1 MKKIYFVLF
10 LFVMLLIPILNVET
24 EEKTIYDGSNVQK
37 TDNNYDNAEQVKV
50 GDRQQGWTLGD
61 FIVSDYSSRL
71 SDSSGND
78 IFLKKIGDKI
88 TLSFDLQQNIK
99 KLNNNDNFQ
108 IASIKNANL
117 VNPTLKGK
125 INGLG
130 TLVVQMKEPSGKLEK
145 AKVYKNYLSGV
156 NKNANAEVITLEE
169 GDYHAVLCYAIDDT
183 SFLGDILNRHQYYRI
198 DYNFKIRNGNANAF
212 IKDIST
218 KSELEDGATTT
229 NGFTIDT
236 ANSKYLN
243 IQIVKTNQDGKVVKN
258 VPYKS
263 GESIDDE
270 GKYEI
275 SITTDY
281 SNIATKK
288 TIYVKKKSVT
298 KTVKKEVTVGPRKN
312 KSSIKKHILLVVLL
326 IIAVSCIT
334 IRYESKRN
342 EKE

>member
-10 LFVMLLIPILNVET
+10 LFVMLLVPILNVET

-61 FIVSDYSSRL
+61 FIVSDYSSHL

-156 NKNANAEVITLEE
+156 NKNANTEVITLEE
-169 GDYHAVLCYAIDDT
+169 GD
-183 SFLGDILNRHQYYRI
+183 
-198 DYNFKIRNGNANAF
+198 
-212 IKDIST
+212 
-218 KSELEDGATTT
+218 
-229 NGFTIDT
+229 
-236 ANSKYLN
+236 
-243 IQIVKTNQDGKVVKN
+243 
-258 VPYKS
+258 
-263 GESIDDE
+263 
-270 GKYEI
+270 
-275 SITTDY
+275 
-281 SNIATKK
+281 
-288 TIYVKKKSVT
+288 
-298 KTVKKEVTVGPRKN
+298 
-312 KSSIKKHILLVVLL
+312 
-326 IIAVSCIT
+326 
-334 IRYESKRN
+334 
-342 EKE
+342 